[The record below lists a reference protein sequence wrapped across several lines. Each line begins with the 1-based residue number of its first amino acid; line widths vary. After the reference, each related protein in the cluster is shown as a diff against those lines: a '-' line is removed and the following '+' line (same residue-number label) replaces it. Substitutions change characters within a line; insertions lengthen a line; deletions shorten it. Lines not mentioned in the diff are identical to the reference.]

1 MSGQPA
7 GLDLFGEPTE
17 QQWFIFYA
25 RAISYERQDMWPE
38 AEADF
43 RRALELNPEQPQVLN
58 YLGYSLVEKQ
68 EKLDEAL
75 DMIER
80 AVAARPDSGSST
92 PMACGRVPVRSS
104 CRDRSGSSDASAAC
118 PG

>member
-1 MSGQPA
+1 MNAQELGCS
-7 GLDLFGEPTE
+7 
-17 QQWFIFYA
+17 
-25 RAISYERQDMWPE
+25 

-43 RRALELNPEQPQVLN
+43 RKALELNPDQPQVLN

-80 AVAARPDSGSST
+80 AVAAQPDRGYIVDSAWAGRSTGLAATKRPSATWST
-92 PMACGRVPVRSS
+92 RRS
-104 CRDRSGSSDASAAC
+104 
-118 PG
+118 